1 MTRERKTSQKTRTV
15 VSRSRDQNATHSAQG
30 RPSLPGDRQQSTL
43 KSDRATQWW
52 RLFTILFET
61 WRRMRK
67 G

>member
-1 MTRERKTSQKTRTV
+1 MTRRKTSQKTRTV
-15 VSRSRDQNATHSAQG
+15 VSRFRDQSAMHSAQG
-30 RPSLPGDRQQSTL
+30 QPSLPDDRQQSTL

-52 RLFTILFET
+52 QLFTILFEI